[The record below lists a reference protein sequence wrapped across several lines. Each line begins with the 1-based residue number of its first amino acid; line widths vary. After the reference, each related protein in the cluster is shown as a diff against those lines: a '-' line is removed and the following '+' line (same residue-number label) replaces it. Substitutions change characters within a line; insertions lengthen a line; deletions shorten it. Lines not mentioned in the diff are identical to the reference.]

1 MDFINR
7 NNVFALEGDL
17 VEIGTFLR
25 DSAYKLSKYIEKRA
39 SNKKL
44 YVVDIFNPGFDV
56 TRNLFGLRIADIY
69 FKYLKTL
76 EQEAIFKGITKSCKN
91 IAFLKD
97 DSKKIIIPS

>member
-1 MDFINR
+1 LDFISR
-7 NNVFALEGDL
+7 NNVLAQEGDL

-44 YVVDIFNPGFDV
+44 CVVDIFNPGFDV
-56 TRNLFGLRIADIY
+56 NRSLFGHRIADIY

-76 EQEAIFKGITKSCKN
+76 DQEAIFKGITKSCKN
-91 IAFLKD
+91 IAFLKGN
-97 DSKKIIIPS
+97 SKRIIIPS